1 MIGRKQARLILSTG
15 WLLRVIRGPGWCTSP
30 KSGKGIRLLNQLFDG
45 DHTRTEA
52 LIEAISAALDLPD
65 SVVDRAAQVSQRLL
79 AERQRRHFELQETT
93 GHADKSTGSVV
104 PYLRLISD

>member
-1 MIGRKQARLILSTG
+1 M
-15 WLLRVIRGPGWCTSP
+15 
-30 KSGKGIRLLNQLFDG
+30 G

-79 AERQRRHFELQETT
+79 AERWRRHFKLEETT
-93 GHADKSTGSVV
+93 GHANKSASSVV
-104 PYLRLISD
+104 PHLRLISD